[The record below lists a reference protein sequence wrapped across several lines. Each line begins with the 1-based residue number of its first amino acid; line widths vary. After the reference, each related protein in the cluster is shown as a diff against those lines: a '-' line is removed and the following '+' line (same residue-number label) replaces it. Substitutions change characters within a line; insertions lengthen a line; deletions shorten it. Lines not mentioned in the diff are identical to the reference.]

1 MDGVNGNGSDAE
13 AYGDDGGYGD
23 NGGYSNNDGNYGE
36 DSQTRDF
43 LSQQA
48 AFNAG
53 AFTSYSAYAHGFA
66 GPSNPSPSHLG
77 VGALDLNAGQ
87 GWAGMNKYASFLGSG
102 AEYGGVGG
110 SGGPPPV
117 RVPSGT
123 STGPYGLRAPAP
135 RQRGGP
141 VSVPRAR
148 GARRRAAQPAVPSD
162 TDDVPALQVPVKASF
177 PFCFDL

>member
-1 MDGVNGNGSDAE
+1 MDDVNSNGGDTE
-13 AYGDDGGYGD
+13 AYGDDGGYCNNGD
-23 NGGYSNNDGNYGE
+23 

-43 LSQQA
+43 LSKQA
-48 AFNAG
+48 VFDAG
-53 AFTSYSAYAHGFA
+53 AFTSYSAHAHGFA
-66 GPSNPSPSHLG
+66 GRSNPSPSHLG

-87 GWAGMNKYASFLGSG
+87 GWAGMNQYTSFLGSG
-102 AEYGGVGG
+102 AEYDGVGG
-110 SGGPPPV
+110 SGSPPPV

-123 STGPYGLRAPAP
+123 GTGTYGLSVPAP

-148 GARRRAAQPAVPSD
+148 GARRRAAQPAVPAD
-162 TDDVPALQVPVKASF
+162 TDDVPAPQVPVKAFF